1 MEIICWRFRFWAS
14 FTFWDIHTWDIWNV
28 CLQTFRNNRICWKLA
43 YLSRNLQTLRAIN
56 SRILRIKNAKFSGHC
71 FYMNTNIQ
79 TNFQI
84 CISLPLIN
92 AFQSSLDNSKRKP
105 NKIWLDQGSEF
116 YYKFFK
122 KWLEDNDIEMH
133 STYRERNCV
142 VAERFIRTL
151 KNRIYKHMTAVSKN
165 VYFDV
170 LNDIV
175 NK

>member
-1 MEIICWRFRFWAS
+1 
-14 FTFWDIHTWDIWNV
+14 
-28 CLQTFRNNRICWKLA
+28 
-43 YLSRNLQTLRAIN
+43 
-56 SRILRIKNAKFSGHC
+56 
-71 FYMNTNIQ
+71 MNTNIQ

-170 LNDIV
+170 LYDIV